1 MRILPGKQSWLNRLF
16 VSSTIQAG
24 RRVET
29 NKRLFR
35 SSRRSM
41 ITPLV
46 GFLRRFLRSLRFSK
60 ISKKTQKF
68 QIARFSKYFLYNYYQ
83 FPIIIETIKNRNMQ
97 KGSIA
102 SSSFFGG
109 TIWLIWREQIMQVIQ
124 PQERDI
130 KSCIIFGKKKKI
142 SWKKLARQ
150 KGLRM
155 YPNREM
161 PWKQLMLTPSSF
173 RLVIWIKVPRVRK
186 KMTVLKITSDWSPFS
201 RARQVAIAKKN
212 SRGPCKSY

>member
-1 MRILPGKQSWLNRLF
+1 
-16 VSSTIQAG
+16 
-24 RRVET
+24 
-29 NKRLFR
+29 
-35 SSRRSM
+35 M

-109 TIWLIWREQIMQVIQ
+109 TIWLIWREQIM
-124 PQERDI
+124 
-130 KSCIIFGKKKKI
+130 
-142 SWKKLARQ
+142 
-150 KGLRM
+150 
-155 YPNREM
+155 
-161 PWKQLMLTPSSF
+161 
-173 RLVIWIKVPRVRK
+173 
-186 KMTVLKITSDWSPFS
+186 
-201 RARQVAIAKKN
+201 
-212 SRGPCKSY
+212 